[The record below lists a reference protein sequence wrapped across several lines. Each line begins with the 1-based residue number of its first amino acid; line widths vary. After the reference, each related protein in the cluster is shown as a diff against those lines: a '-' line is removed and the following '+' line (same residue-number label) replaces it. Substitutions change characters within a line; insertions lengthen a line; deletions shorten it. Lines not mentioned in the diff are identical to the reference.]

1 MLPFANLGGDKEN
14 EFFSDGITEELID
27 ALANLE
33 GIRVVARTSAF
44 AYKGKNV
51 NVRQI
56 GEELN
61 VATVLEGSVRRQG
74 NQLRVVAQLIGVAD
88 GYHLWSKTYD
98 RELKNVFAVEDE
110 LAHAIVQALMPR
122 LVPGAPLVLQST
134 ASTEAHDLYLKGRF
148 FWNQRTKEG
157 LTKAA
162 ALFEQAIALDPAYA
176 LAHSGLA
183 DCYALFSNYGVGH
196 ASELLPKAR
205 MHALAA
211 VRLDESLAEGHTS
224 LADVAMND
232 FDWATAEREFKRSV
246 QLGPGYATA
255 HHWYAIY
262 LLCVG
267 RLAEA
272 QAEIERARQL
282 DPTSRIITNWVG
294 IVLYLN
300 RQYDRAIEE
309 SLKTLE
315 LDPGWVQARTV
326 LVLSYLR
333 TGRLAEAQA
342 ALPRATSAPDRSA
355 TLRVEVLAASGD
367 QPAARRLLSD
377 LDRGLG
383 AVSIPR
389 VAQATA
395 HLSVGDKDGAFL
407 WLERGVD
414 ERDTSVFAMKFNPD
428 LDPIRSDPRYHKLLK
443 RMNLE

>member
-148 FWNQRTKEG
+148 FWEPAHEG
-157 LTKAA
+157 
-162 ALFEQAIALDPAYA
+162 
-176 LAHSGLA
+176 
-183 DCYALFSNYGVGH
+183 GVDQGGG
-196 ASELLPKAR
+196 
-205 MHALAA
+205 A
-211 VRLDESLAEGHTS
+211 VRAGYRAGPRLCARALRPGRLLCTVLQLRGGARVG
-224 LADVAMND
+224 AMND